1 MDIVRKDLRPFL
13 LSSSSYFD
21 KRASQRRNFFF
32 FSNRG
37 SEKNKTNF
45 KLSALPSAF
54 KIIGQTRVSV
64 PHVVLSTA
72 IHASYLLIALGKD
85 NVYLVVKF
93 KTLAP
98 PKRR

>member
-21 KRASQRRNFFF
+21 KRASQRRNFF

-72 IHASYLLIALGKD
+72 IHACYLLIALGKD